1 MFGIWKR
8 KKPEVLEHKY
18 HVVDNFE
25 SSTADFYEAI
35 EKELAARRLEGL
47 EISRIEYAEGGV
59 LSAKREY
66 LRLRRERLVFD
77 VCSAPFGT
85 TWLFSWRFSFIP
97 VQLMGWEILVVL
109 LVLAGAILFYQMLF
123 GLVLGSILFGASV
136 LSLLLFMRNTVS
148 LGLQDIDAA
157 LLQIPIVG
165 AFYEEFLRKD
175 SYFREDTR
183 FAYIEIVR
191 SVIIANVATATG
203 ADGIRLEDFLDAKP
217 PSHPALLSMVADLLR
232 MGRH

>member
-8 KKPEVLEHKY
+8 KKPDVWEHKY
-18 HVVDNFE
+18 RVVDNFE
-25 SSTADFYEAI
+25 SSTGDFYDAI
-35 EKELAARRLEGL
+35 QHELAERRLEGL
-47 EISRIEYAEGGV
+47 EISRIEYAEGGL

-66 LRLRRERLVFD
+66 LRMRRERLVFD

-85 TWLFSWRFSFIP
+85 TWFFSWRFSLIP
-97 VQLMGWEILVVL
+97 CQLMLWEILLVL
-109 LVLAGAILFYQMLF
+109 LVLAGAVFFYQMLF
-123 GLVLGSILFGASV
+123 GLLLGSILFGASL
-136 LSLLLFMRNTVS
+136 LSLLIFMRNTVT

-165 AFYEEFLRKD
+165 AFYETFLRKD

-183 FAYIEIVR
+183 LAYVEIVR
-191 SVIIANVATATG
+191 SVIMANVAAATG
-203 ADGIRLEDFLDAKP
+203 EEGVRLEDFLDAKP